1 MCIYIKFV
9 SCVCICMFIYIC
21 THIHTQRQIFGLGP
35 RRCEMLDF
43 SASVCYLKKPP
54 TNTPHPPTYFNGR
67 ALKVL
72 QCLSICSLSCCWL
85 ICSHASLMLYFGC
98 VLTNAFVDKH
108 HLSLQKKF
116 EKTKKVTI
124 IYLTGSWPCLLPD
137 FRKVNTCSAWLKGAV
152 SVDSD
157 NEVLL
162 RITPRKS
169 S

>member
-1 MCIYIKFV
+1 MHIYKICLL
-9 SCVCICMFIYIC
+9 CVHMYVYIYMHTY
-21 THIHTQRQIFGLGP
+21 THTETNFWIGSKENVKCWIFQP
-35 RRCEMLDF
+35 
-43 SASVCYLKKPP
+43 VCAIWKKPP